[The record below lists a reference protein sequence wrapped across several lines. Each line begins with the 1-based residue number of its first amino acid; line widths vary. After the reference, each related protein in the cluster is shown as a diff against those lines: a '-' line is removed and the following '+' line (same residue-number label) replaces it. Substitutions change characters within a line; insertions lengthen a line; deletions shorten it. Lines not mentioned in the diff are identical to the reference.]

1 MPPQWTNLILT
12 TDIPDIEFDVLVG
25 HALDVESD
33 GGDGGHVLV
42 EFQFIQNGYFISYFH
57 FIVGPIDSIDLL
69 VFPAASRP
77 SMRMRISLDPK
88 ILPINLDTEPPIVK
102 VELVGRKVNCVNER

>member
-25 HALDVESD
+25 YALDVESD
-33 GGDGGHVLV
+33 GGDGCHVLV
-42 EFQFIQNGYFISYFH
+42 EFQFIQNGYFVSISLLAC
-57 FIVGPIDSIDLL
+57 VLSPIDLL

-88 ILPINLDTEPPIVK
+88 ILPINLDTEPPIVN
-102 VELVGRKVNCVNER
+102 VD